1 MIPIGPR
8 RRLAEVT
15 RVAILLIAFAPS
27 LARAQGLEPR
37 LYLPF
42 PTRTNLVAVSYL
54 HSSGSVVF
62 EGTPVTDA
70 HATMNSVGLAFV
82 RAFGLAGRS
91 AQVQAVAP
99 LVSGNARGLVSG
111 QQQSRDLRGFAD
123 PQLRVAVNLMGGPA
137 RRRAQL
143 AGVRFGTIVGAS
155 FTLSLPLGHYESN
168 RFVNVGANRWSV
180 KPEIG
185 LVQPLGGPWI
195 VEAYA
200 GVWLFGHNTAYL
212 DTSTVT
218 QKPLATVQGHLIRI
232 LGRRGWLALDATIVR
247 GGTTAVDGEA
257 KTNFQSNSRLGATGA
272 WFLGRGHAVR
282 AATSFGAYTR
292 FGGDFTV
299 LSVGYSYNWE

>member
-1 MIPIGPR
+1 MS
-8 RRLAEVT
+8 
-15 RVAILLIAFAPS
+15 RVGILLIAFAPS
-27 LARAQGLEPR
+27 FASAQSLEPR

-42 PTRTNLVAVSYL
+42 PTGTNLIAVSYL
-54 HSSGSVVF
+54 YSSGSVVID
-62 EGTPVTDA
+62 GTTAVTDV
-70 HATMNSVGLAFV
+70 HATMNSVAVAFV

-99 LVSGNARGLVSG
+99 LTSGNARGLVAG
-111 QQQSRDLRGFAD
+111 QEASRDLRGLAD

-155 FTLSLPLGHYESN
+155 LTFSLPLGHYESD
-168 RFVNVGANRWSV
+168 RLVNVGANRWSV

-185 LVQPLGGPWI
+185 VVQPIWGPWI

-200 GVWLFGHNTAYL
+200 GVWVFGHNTAYL

-282 AATSFGAYTR
+282 AAASFGAYTR

-299 LSVGYSYNWE
+299 FSVGYSYAWE

>member
-1 MIPIGPR
+1 MS
-8 RRLAEVT
+8 
-15 RVAILLIAFAPS
+15 RVGILLIAFAPA
-27 LARAQGLEPR
+27 LARAQSLEPR

-42 PTRTNLVAVSYL
+42 PTGTNLIAVSYL
-54 HSSGSVVF
+54 HSSGSVVID
-62 EGTPVTDA
+62 GMPTVTDV
-70 HATMNSVGLAFV
+70 HATMNSVGAAFV

-91 AQVQAVAP
+91 AQIQAVAP
-99 LVSGNARGLVSG
+99 LVSGNARGLVAG
-111 QQQSRDLRGFAD
+111 QDTSRDLRGLGD
-123 PQLRVAVNLMGGPA
+123 PQLRVAVNLVGGPA

-155 FTLSLPLGHYESN
+155 LTFSLPLGRYDSD
-168 RFVNVGANRWSV
+168 RLLNVGANRWSV

-185 LVQPLGGPWI
+185 VVQPLGGPWI
-195 VEAYA
+195 VEAYV
-200 GVWLFGHNTAYL
+200 GVWLFGRNTAYL

-218 QKPLATVQGHLIRI
+218 QKPLGTVQGHLIRI

-272 WFLGRGHAVR
+272 WFLGQGHALR
-282 AATSFGAYTR
+282 AAASFGAFTR

-299 LSVGYSYNWE
+299 FSVGYSYAWE

>member
-42 PTRTNLVAVSYL
+42 PTGTNLVAVSYL

-155 FTLSLPLGHYESN
+155 FTLSLPLRQSD
-168 RFVNVGANRWSV
+168 
-180 KPEIG
+180 P
-185 LVQPLGGPWI
+185 
-195 VEAYA
+195 
-200 GVWLFGHNTAYL
+200 
-212 DTSTVT
+212 
-218 QKPLATVQGHLIRI
+218 
-232 LGRRGWLALDATIVR
+232 DAH
-247 GGTTAVDGEA
+247 EMP
-257 KTNFQSNSRLGATGA
+257 
-272 WFLGRGHAVR
+272 
-282 AATSFGAYTR
+282 
-292 FGGDFTV
+292 
-299 LSVGYSYNWE
+299 